1 MPEWIV
7 TAVLYTKEMTPPS
20 SPFHYCPACG
30 LKGIEFLRQ
39 KEFRCAAC
47 GFRYF
52 HSVATAVGAL
62 LMHNGKALFIERAL
76 EPSKGK
82 LGLAG
87 GFVDPGER
95 AEEALAREVR
105 EEVGGEVGVPE
116 LLTSFPNQYSFRTA
130 WYHTCDFYFK
140 ADLLTPPDRLIS
152 DPQEVASLV
161 WLEPRGV
168 NPNDLAFPSLQAFW
182 RFLLSSGRLE

>member
-1 MPEWIV
+1 M
-7 TAVLYTKEMTPPS
+7 KPPT
-20 SPFHYCPACG
+20 SPFHYCPSCG
-30 LKGIEFLRQ
+30 LKGIEFLNQR
-39 KEFRCAAC
+39 EFRCASC

-62 LMHNGKALFIERAL
+62 LMHEGKALFIERAI

-82 LGLAG
+82 LGLPG

-105 EEVGGEVGVPE
+105 EEVGGEIGAPE
-116 LLTSFPNQYSFRTA
+116 LLTSFPNQYTFRTA
-130 WYHTCDFYFK
+130 WYHTCDFYFR
-140 ADLLTPPDRLIS
+140 AELHTPPNKLVA
-152 DPQEVASLV
+152 DPGEVAGLV
-161 WLEPRGV
+161 WLEPRSV
-168 NPNDLAFPSLQAFW
+168 KPDDLAFASLQAFW